1 MTYRLGDIA
10 PNPFRDIENY
20 PISESKVAELI
31 ASYRTTRVWPN
42 VIGRLADG
50 TPQIAYGHHRIE
62 AARRLYGDDFEFPL
76 TIEDLSDDEMFQ
88 MMASENMDVYHASA
102 QVDQNTIESLVKAYA
117 EGKVHP
123 AVPTAKEAGG
133 RVRYAPSF
141 APATDHDPD
150 QDRDRPYTSETLR
163 AYLGWTN
170 LDKVQDALG
179 QLADIERG
187 VMERSDF
194 EGVNL
199 RQAEA
204 MIRSVR
210 HAERA
215 SASPT
220 RKHTSGLS
228 QKVREAVVREAKA
241 GADHQRIREV
251 ADHLIEKAA
260 PLIEKPAVPKDI
272 AEAIKND
279 VERFFSIGV
288 KLPAQV
294 IARRQ
299 VIRLIAANRDAAE
312 LQGLATPWAD
322 QIANALD
329 QLAEEAAALA
339 AELRQEAPRLQE
351 VSNAR

>member
-1 MTYRLGDIA
+1 M
-10 PNPFRDIENY
+10 
-20 PISESKVAELI
+20 
-31 ASYRTTRVWPN
+31 
-42 VIGRLADG
+42 
-50 TPQIAYGHHRIE
+50 
-62 AARRLYGDDFEFPL
+62 
-76 TIEDLSDDEMFQ
+76 
-88 MMASENMDVYHASA
+88 
-102 QVDQNTIESLVKAYA
+102 
-117 EGKVHP
+117 
-123 AVPTAKEAGG
+123 
-133 RVRYAPSF
+133 
-141 APATDHDPD
+141 
-150 QDRDRPYTSETLR
+150 
-163 AYLGWTN
+163 
-170 LDKVQDALG
+170 
-179 QLADIERG
+179 
-187 VMERSDF
+187 
-194 EGVNL
+194 

-204 MIRSVR
+204 IVRSVH

-215 SASPT
+215 SATPT
-220 RKHTSGLS
+220 RKHTNGGLS

-241 GADHQRIREV
+241 GAGHERIREV
-251 ADHLIEKAA
+251 ADRLIEQHA

-272 AEAIKND
+272 AEAVYSD

-329 QLAEEAAALA
+329 QLADEAAALA